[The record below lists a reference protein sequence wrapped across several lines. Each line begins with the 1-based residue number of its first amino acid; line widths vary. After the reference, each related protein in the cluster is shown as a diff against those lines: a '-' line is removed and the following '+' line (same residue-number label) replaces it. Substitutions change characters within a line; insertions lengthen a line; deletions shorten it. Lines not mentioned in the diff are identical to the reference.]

1 MVAAKL
7 LATVLTCGT
16 CGVYSPDGSKIV
28 VQRVENG
35 KSRMGVWERANGR
48 FAWVEPGPGNA
59 AHPAWSPGGDALVY
73 TYGNET
79 NTAWAAKDGTTGYHL
94 RIWRSASRRD
104 GGSPCSGGVREI
116 TGGRFRDYMPSFAP
130 DGKRILFVSTRCASP
145 KVGFATRS
153 GVYAVGLDGGG
164 VTNLVPST
172 VNDMGAGQ
180 PVLSPDGKLLAF
192 AQIDNFRDTWHLVC
206 ARTENPARSCRVTPK
221 GQSAYAPRWTPDGRY
236 LVYTGFS
243 KGDPGWCVY
252 VLEPRTG
259 ATRRICEGRNPD
271 VHPSG
276 KWLLYD
282 DGANLHERPFGADDL
297 PNGGPTD
304 EVAKERGTAEPEQV
318 VWRTEKPSYPAT
330 VPMDG
335 RFAFGTARTFF
346 VRAKVRF
353 MAAAEPRFRHF
364 VTGAYEG
371 APLGF
376 ELFVDRDTP
385 KFGVR
390 EASGLYMGVVSD
402 RQLENGKEYVLTGVW
417 THDRIIVRV
426 DEDRPCELRFSATYP
441 LDRPLKMSVGPSLGG
456 TGDILWAEVGTGWP
470 KDIPRPA
477 TRHEIF
483 AGGSRSCATGP
494 KAGGSRSC
502 ATDSKGEVAP

>member
-1 MVAAKL
+1 MVAANI
-7 LATVLTCGT
+7 LAAALTAGT
-16 CGVYSPDGSKIV
+16 CGVYSPDGAKIA
-28 VQRVENG
+28 VQCVENG
-35 KSRMGVWERANGR
+35 KSRVGVWERASGR
-48 FAWVEPGPGNA
+48 FAWVEPGSGNA
-59 AHPAWSPGGDALVY
+59 AYPAWSPAGDALVY

-94 RIWRSASRRD
+94 RIWSSDSRRD
-104 GGSPCSGGVREI
+104 GGSLCGGGVREI
-116 TGGRFRDYMPSFAP
+116 TAGRFRDYMPSFAP

-164 VTNLVPST
+164 LTNLVPST

-180 PVLSPDGKLLAF
+180 PVVSPNGRILAF
-192 AQIDNFRDTWHLVC
+192 AQIDNFRDCWHIVC
-206 ARTENPARSCRVTPK
+206 ARADDPSRGCRVTPK
-221 GQSAYAPRWTPDGRY
+221 GQSAYAPRWTPDGRC
-236 LVYTGFS
+236 LVYTGFT

-252 VLEPRTG
+252 VLDPRTG

-282 DGANLHERPFGADDL
+282 DGVNIYERPFGADDL
-297 PNGGPTD
+297 PEAVERAAPHT
-304 EVAKERGTAEPEQV
+304 EVESERVIWRAEIPA
-318 VWRTEKPSYPAT
+318 YPAKI
-330 VPMDG
+330 PMDE
-335 RFAFGTARTFF
+335 RFVFGTARTFF

-353 MAAAEPRFRHF
+353 KAAAEPRFRHF

-402 RQLENGKEYVLTGVW
+402 RQLKDGKEYMLTGVR

-441 LDRPLKMSVGPSLGG
+441 LDRPLKMSVGPTLGG

-470 KDIPRPA
+470 KDMPRPA

-483 AGGSRSCATGP
+483 AGGSRSCATD
-494 KAGGSRSC
+494 A
-502 ATDSKGEVAP
+502 KGEVAP

>member
-16 CGVYSPDGSKIV
+16 CGVYSPDGSKIA

-35 KSRMGVWERANGR
+35 KSRVGVWERANGR
-48 FAWVEPGPGNA
+48 FAWVEPGSGNA
-59 AHPAWSPGGDALVY
+59 AYPAWSPGGDALVY

-94 RIWRSASRRD
+94 RIWRGDSSRD
-104 GGSPCSGGVREI
+104 GSSPCSGGVREI
-116 TGGRFRDYMPSFAP
+116 TAGRFRDYMPSFAP
-130 DGKRILFVSTRCASP
+130 DGKRILFVSTRYASP

-153 GVYAVGLDGGG
+153 GVYAVDLDGGG
-164 VTNLVPST
+164 LTNLVPST

-180 PVLSPDGKLLAF
+180 PVVSPDGRILAF
-192 AQIDNFRDTWHLVC
+192 AQIDNFRDCWHIVC
-206 ARTENPARSCRVTPK
+206 ARADDPARGCRVTPK

-236 LVYTGFS
+236 LVYTGFT

-252 VLEPRTG
+252 VLDPRTG

-282 DGANLHERPFGADDL
+282 DGANIYERPFGADDL
-297 PNGGPTD
+297 PEAAETAAPHT
-304 EVAKERGTAEPEQV
+304 EVESERV
-318 VWRTEKPSYPAT
+318 IWRAEKPTYPAT
-330 VPMDG
+330 IPMDE
-335 RFAFGTARTFF
+335 RFVFGTARTFF

-353 MAAAEPRFRHF
+353 KVAAEPRFRHF

-402 RQLENGKEYVLTGVW
+402 RQLKDGKEYVLTGVR

-441 LDRPLKMSVGPSLGG
+441 LDRPLKMSVGPTLGG

-470 KDIPRPA
+470 RGLPRPA

-483 AGGSRSCATGP
+483 G
-494 KAGGSRSC
+494 GGSRSC

>member
-1 MVAAKL
+1 MFAVNL
-7 LATVLTCGT
+7 LAVALTTGT
-16 CGVYSPDGSKIV
+16 CGVYSPDGSKIA

-35 KSRMGVWERANGR
+35 KSRVGVWERSDGC

-59 AHPAWSPGGDALVY
+59 AYPAWCPAGDTLVY

-94 RIWRSASRRD
+94 RIWRSDSRRD
-104 GGSPCSGGVREI
+104 GGSPCSGGIREI
-116 TGGRFRDYMPSFAP
+116 TAGRFRDYMPSFAP

-164 VTNLVPST
+164 LTNLVPST

-180 PVLSPDGKLLAF
+180 PVVSPDGRILAF
-192 AQIDNFRDTWHLVC
+192 AQIDNFRDCWHIVC
-206 ARTENPARSCRVTPK
+206 ARADDPARGCRVTPK

-252 VLEPRTG
+252 VLDPRTG
-259 ATRRICEGRNPD
+259 ATRRICEGCNPD

-276 KWLLYD
+276 KCLLYD
-282 DGANLHERPFGADDL
+282 DGANIYERPFRADDL
-297 PNGGPTD
+297 PGAA
-304 EVAKERGTAEPEQV
+304 ETAAPHTAVETEHV
-318 VWRTEKPSYPAT
+318 IWRAEKPAYPAT
-330 VPMDG
+330 VPMDE
-335 RFAFGTARTFF
+335 RFVFGTARTFF
-346 VRAKVRF
+346 VRAKIRF
-353 MAAAEPRFRHF
+353 KAAAEPRFRHF

-402 RQLENGKEYVLTGVW
+402 KQLEDGKEYLLTGVR

-426 DEDRPCELRFSATYP
+426 DEGRPCELRFSATYP
-441 LDRPLKMSVGPSLGG
+441 LDRPLKMSVGPTLGG
-456 TGDILWAEVGTGWP
+456 KGEILWAEVGTGWP
-470 KDIPRPA
+470 RGLPRPA

-483 AGGSRSCATGP
+483 AGGSRSCATGL
-494 KAGGSRSC
+494 KGGGSRSC
-502 ATDSKGEVAP
+502 ATEAKGEVAP

>member
-16 CGVYSPDGSKIV
+16 CGVYSPDGAKIA

-35 KSRMGVWERANGR
+35 KSRVGVWKRADGH

-59 AHPAWSPGGDALVY
+59 AYPAWSPEGDALVY

-79 NTAWAAKDGTTGYHL
+79 NTAWTAKDGSTGYHL
-94 RIWRSASRRD
+94 RIWRSGSSRD
-104 GGSPCSGGVREI
+104 GSSPCGGGVREI
-116 TGGRFRDYMPSFAP
+116 TEGRFRDYMPSFTP

-153 GVYAVGLDGGG
+153 GVYAVGVDGCGL
-164 VTNLVPST
+164 TNLVPST

-180 PVLSPDGKLLAF
+180 PVVSPDGRILAF

-206 ARTENPARSCRVTPK
+206 ARADDPSRGCRVTPK
-221 GQSAYAPRWTPDGRY
+221 GQSAYAPRWTPDGRH
-236 LVYTGFS
+236 LVYTGFT

-252 VLEPRTG
+252 VLDPRTG

-276 KWLLYD
+276 KRLLYD

-297 PNGGPTD
+297 PSGAPTD
-304 EVAKERGTAEPEQV
+304 EVAREDAAAEPEHV
-318 VWRTEKPSYPAT
+318 IWRAEKPTYPAT
-330 VPMDG
+330 VPMDE
-335 RFAFGTARTFF
+335 RFVFGTMRTFF

-353 MAAAEPRFRHF
+353 KAAAEPRFRHF

-385 KFGVR
+385 KFGAR
-390 EASGLYMGVVSD
+390 EASGLYMGAVSD
-402 RQLENGKEYVLTGVW
+402 RRLEDGKEYLLTGVR
-417 THDRIIVRV
+417 THDRLLVRV
-426 DEDRPCELRFSATYP
+426 DENLPSEFRFNGTYP
-441 LDRPLKMSVGPSLGG
+441 LDRPIKMSVGPTLGG
-456 TGDILWAEVGTGWP
+456 TGEILWAEVGTGWP
-470 KDIPRPA
+470 KDMPRPA

-483 AGGSRSCATGP
+483 AGGSRSCATEP
-494 KAGGSRSC
+494 KR
-502 ATDSKGEVAP
+502 EVAP

>member
-7 LATVLTCGT
+7 PATALTCGT
-16 CGVYSPDGSKIV
+16 CGVYSPDGAKIA

-35 KSRMGVWERANGR
+35 KSRVGVWERADGR
-48 FAWVEPGPGNA
+48 FAWVEPGSGNA
-59 AHPAWSPGGDALVY
+59 AYPAWSPAGDALVY

-79 NTAWAAKDGTTGYHL
+79 NTAWAAKDGDTGYHL
-94 RIWRSASRRD
+94 RIWRPDA
-104 GGSPCSGGVREI
+104 GVREI

-153 GVYAVGLDGGG
+153 GVYAVDLDGGG
-164 VTNLVPST
+164 LTNLVPST

-180 PVLSPDGKLLAF
+180 PVLSPDGRILAF

-206 ARTENPARSCRVTPK
+206 ARTDDPGRGCRVTPK
-221 GQSAYAPRWTPDGRY
+221 GQSAYAPRWTPDGRH

-252 VLEPRTG
+252 VLDPRTG

-282 DGANLHERPFGADDL
+282 DGENLYERPFGANDL
-297 PNGGPTD
+297 PDAAETAAPLT
-304 EVAKERGTAEPEQV
+304 EVESERV
-318 VWRTEKPSYPAT
+318 VWRAEKPTYPAT
-330 VPMDG
+330 VPMDE
-335 RFAFGTARTFF
+335 RFVFGTARTFF
-346 VRAKVRF
+346 VRAKIRF
-353 MAAAEPRFRHF
+353 KAAAEPRFRHY

-376 ELFVDRDTP
+376 ELFVDHDTP

-402 RQLENGKEYVLTGVW
+402 LRLEDGKEYVLTGVRA
-417 THDRIIVRV
+417 HDRIIVRV

-441 LDRPLKMSVGPSLGG
+441 LDRPLKMSVGPTLGG
-456 TGDILWAEVGTGWP
+456 TGEILWAEVGTGWP
-470 KDIPRPA
+470 HGLPRPA

-483 AGGSRSCATGP
+483 G
-494 KAGGSRSC
+494 GGSRSC
-502 ATDSKGEVAP
+502 ATDPKGEVAP

>member
-1 MVAAKL
+1 MIAVNL
-7 LATVLTCGT
+7 LAVALTTGT
-16 CGVYSPDGSKIV
+16 CGVYSPDGSKIA

-35 KSRMGVWERANGR
+35 KSRVGVWEREAGR
-48 FAWVEPGPGNA
+48 FTLIEPGPGNA
-59 AHPAWSPGGDALVY
+59 AHPAWSPAGDALVY

-79 NTAWAAKDGTTGYHL
+79 NTAWAAKDGVTGYHL
-94 RIWRSASRRD
+94 RIWRSDSRRG
-104 GGSPCSGGVREI
+104 GGSPCSGDIREI
-116 TGGRFRDYMPSFAP
+116 TNGRFRDYMPSFAP

-145 KVGFATRS
+145 KVGLATRS
-153 GVYAVGLDGGG
+153 GLYAVGLDGGG
-164 VTNLVPST
+164 LTNLVPST

-180 PVLSPDGKLLAF
+180 PVVSPDGRIIAF

-206 ARTENPARSCRVTPK
+206 ARAYDPARGCRVTPK

-252 VLEPRTG
+252 VLDPRTG

-282 DGANLHERPFGADDL
+282 DGANIYERPFGADDL
-297 PNGGPTD
+297 PEAAETAAPHK
-304 EVAKERGTAEPEQV
+304 EVEPERV
-318 VWRTEKPSYPAT
+318 IWRAENPAYPST
-330 VPMDG
+330 VPMDE
-335 RFAFGTARTFF
+335 RFVFGTARTFF

-353 MAAAEPRFRHF
+353 KAAAEPRFRHF

-402 RQLENGKEYVLTGVW
+402 RQLEDGKEYVLTGVR

-426 DEDRPCELRFSATYP
+426 DEDRPCELRFSTTYP
-441 LDRPLKMSVGPSLGG
+441 LDRPLKMSVGPTLGG
-456 TGDILWAEVGTGWP
+456 TGEILWAEVGTGWP
-470 KDIPRPA
+470 RGLPRPA

>member
-1 MVAAKL
+1 MTMVAANI
-7 LATVLTCGT
+7 LAAALTAGT
-16 CGVYSPDGSKIV
+16 CGVYSPDGAKIA

-35 KSRMGVWERANGR
+35 KSRVGVWERETGR
-48 FAWVEPGPGNA
+48 FTLIELGPGNA
-59 AHPAWSPGGDALVY
+59 AYPAWSPAGDALVY

-79 NTAWAAKDGTTGYHL
+79 NTAWTAKDGTTGYHL
-94 RIWRSASRRD
+94 RIWRMGAD
-104 GGSPCSGGVREI
+104 VREI

-145 KVGFATRS
+145 KVGLATRS

-164 VTNLVPST
+164 LTNLVPST

-180 PVLSPDGKLLAF
+180 PVVSPDGRILAF

-206 ARTENPARSCRVTPK
+206 ARADDPARGCRVTPK
-221 GQSAYAPRWTPDGRY
+221 GQSAYAPRWTPDGRH

-252 VLEPRTG
+252 VLDPRTG

-276 KWLLYD
+276 KWILYD
-282 DGANLHERPFGADDL
+282 DGTSLYERPFGANDL
-297 PNGGPTD
+297 PEAAETADPHV
-304 EVAKERGTAEPEQV
+304 EVEPEHV
-318 VWRTEKPSYPAT
+318 IWRAEKPACPST
-330 VPMDG
+330 VPMDD
-335 RFAFGTARTFF
+335 RFVFGTARTFF
-346 VRAKVRF
+346 VRTKVRF
-353 MAAAEPRFRHF
+353 RAAAEPRFRHF

-385 KFGVR
+385 KFGAR
-390 EASGLYMGVVSD
+390 EASGLYMGAVSD
-402 RQLENGKEYVLTGVW
+402 RRLEDGKEYLLTGVR
-417 THDRIIVRV
+417 THDRLLIRV
-426 DEDRPCELRFSATYP
+426 DEERPSEFRFNGTYP
-441 LDRPLKMSVGPSLGG
+441 LDRPLKMSVGPTLGG

-470 KDIPRPA
+470 RGLPRPA
-477 TRHEIF
+477 TRREIF
-483 AGGSRSCATGP
+483 AGGSRSCASEP
-494 KAGGSRSC
+494 KR
-502 ATDSKGEVAP
+502 EVAP